1 MSYNYKYNKVMGHLT
16 HKPEV
21 VDNTSVPFVKIKKS
35 RDTNREDGTKTDTLQ
50 FTCGISTTL
59 PLVSTLPHEN
69 VVDYMEHAIVE
80 HIYGGIRLKL
90 IEMKLK
96 LENGYSASLIEDIED
111 ILRELN

>member
-1 MSYNYKYNKVMGHLT
+1 MGYTYKYNKVMAHLK

-35 RDTNREDGTKTDTLQ
+35 RVTNGEDGTKTDTLQ

-59 PLVSTLPHEN
+59 PLGSTMPHECI
-69 VVDYMEHAIVE
+69 VDYMEHAIVE

-96 LENGYSASLIEDIED
+96 LENGYSASLIADIED